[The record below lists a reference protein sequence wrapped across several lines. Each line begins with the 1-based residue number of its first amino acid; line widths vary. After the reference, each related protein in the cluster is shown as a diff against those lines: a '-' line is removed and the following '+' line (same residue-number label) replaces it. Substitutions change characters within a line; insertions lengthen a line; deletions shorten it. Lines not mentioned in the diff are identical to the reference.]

1 MATET
6 ILNELWEIAQKNN
19 REEIEENSFKK
30 DLSNSIY
37 TELEAYSGQVFDI
50 NDEFDRTLPL
60 ILAKAEV
67 SPKIL
72 GETKG
77 GSFRVSS
84 EIVIM
89 AVKSVKYENQFIEG
103 TPEYEKRHSNEKVD
117 IGIKD
122 VILTAVLIDKMIDN
136 YTDLTYNEKQAL
148 IENYTNMTESEQQAM
163 LKKVVSGLESLEQFA
178 RENGSIEDAN
188 MYKNT
193 KKAIENITD
202 IKRGLSSKDIRE
214 AEHARQ
220 ILNQDESFMKYL
232 QNCGKSIN
240 ISIEELL
247 EIYNEFSKGEVE
259 KDAHIESLGSYIK
272 EIIEAQRKLKSI
284 DEIKKI
290 MEEDTELFESFL
302 TEKKI
307 EKKDMTKE
315 DIANYIEFAT
325 EELREYHNQIT
336 NPDINKSS
344 KEQSSKKDEFYEVG
358 EAESIS
364 IDMGNAF
371 GAIILDSESK
381 LNNKNHQ
388 DAVQDKFNGEDNF
401 QVTDNKK
408 IIDEYVQYF
417 ESLEDDDLKYLLEEI
432 DKDGFVDTLNQ
443 ELNTIE
449 DKRTLNLM
457 ISATYLAKDLLKV
470 PKDREEFFSKMGTI
484 IDVMKQRE
492 NTGLIKDEEM
502 QEIFRQVGIDL
513 QVDQF
518 EPIMEEDT
526 LQSLTPEAF
535 IKPILSTELD
545 GIYINGVHME
555 VDRDFSQV
563 AMDAQEKGE
572 DLVKAVR
579 KYLKN
584 QELENREANKAL
596 EGMDKHVEPEIIVVD
611 ESQEQVQEQTGN
623 EQEKNENIVVIKKGK
638 EGKIQVLRPIQFLKK
653 TSIDFQQNS
662 SKAGVT
668 IPLINA
674 QQDLITE
681 LVREEQRGSSG
692 PVQEEQRD

>member
-388 DAVQDKFNGEDNF
+388 DVVQDKFNGEDNF

-662 SKAGVT
+662 SKTGVT